1 MRKYPALSVIVAVNT
16 VIAWVVLALFVIL
29 GFVVLSGGM
38 GGTYGYFPMPVSSGI
53 VPAVSVWLLGIVFFV
68 LIKAGSEL
76 IQVFMQIEENTR
88 PRA

>member
-16 VIAWVVLALFVIL
+16 VIAWVVLALFAIL
-29 GFVVLSGGM
+29 GFVVLSVR
-38 GGTYGYFPMPVSSGI
+38 GTYGYFPMPMSSGI

-68 LIKAGSEL
+68 AIKAGSEL

-88 PRA
+88 PRASA

>member
-29 GFVVLSGGM
+29 GFVVLSVR
-38 GGTYGYFPMPVSSGI
+38 GTYGYLPTPMLSGI
-53 VPAVSVWLLGIVFFV
+53 VPAVSLWLLGVVLFV
-68 LIKAGSEL
+68 SIKAGSEL

-88 PRA
+88 SRASA